1 MSRGQLLPVLVLVRV
16 SLGSDVA
23 MQGSRLRHQL
33 ESGAS
38 TSVLTIIGQLRAG
51 GLRIVKLETTLML
64 ERRSGSDEA
73 R

>member
-38 TSVLTIIGQLRAG
+38 TSVLTIIGASACRWLAYCEVG
-51 GLRIVKLETTLML
+51 
-64 ERRSGSDEA
+64 DDA
-73 R
+73 DA